1 MLSAVGQK
9 NILRKGQ
16 YKSGCSFV
24 LQAHVYIILIS
35 STFIIVYIKS
45 FSRARLILTKKSN
58 CLTSILNKLSQRKIL
73 LIREQ
78 TLIVTEEQIDNFSYG
93 KNSYRYLSG
102 QRTALVTHILPVL
115 CVCKEMRKKIKTISW
130 KKTHLKLLGNEKN
143 SRIH

>member
-1 MLSAVGQK
+1 MLSAVGKK

-35 STFIIVYIKS
+35 STFIIVYIRS

-78 TLIVTEEQIDNFSYG
+78 TLIVTEEQIDNFSSG

-102 QRTALVTHILPVL
+102 QRTALCLMCLQGNAKKNKDHLLEENSSEIA
-115 CVCKEMRKKIKTISW
+115 RK
-130 KKTHLKLLGNEKN
+130 
-143 SRIH
+143 

>member
-1 MLSAVGQK
+1 MKHCQCSRLSGKK

-58 CLTSILNKLSQRKIL
+58 CLNKLSQRKIL

-93 KNSYRYLSG
+93 KNSHRYLSG
-102 QRTALVTHILPVL
+102 QRTALCLMCLQGNAKKNKDHLLEENSSEIA
-115 CVCKEMRKKIKTISW
+115 RK
-130 KKTHLKLLGNEKN
+130 
-143 SRIH
+143 

>member
-1 MLSAVGQK
+1 MLSAVGKK

-35 STFIIVYIKS
+35 STFIIVYIRS

-102 QRTALVTHILPVL
+102 QRTALCLMCLQGNAKKNKDHLLEENSSEIA
-115 CVCKEMRKKIKTISW
+115 RK
-130 KKTHLKLLGNEKN
+130 
-143 SRIH
+143 

>member
-1 MLSAVGQK
+1 MLSAVGKK

-102 QRTALVTHILPVL
+102 QRTALCLMCLQGNAKKNKDHLLEENSSEIA
-115 CVCKEMRKKIKTISW
+115 RK
-130 KKTHLKLLGNEKN
+130 
-143 SRIH
+143 